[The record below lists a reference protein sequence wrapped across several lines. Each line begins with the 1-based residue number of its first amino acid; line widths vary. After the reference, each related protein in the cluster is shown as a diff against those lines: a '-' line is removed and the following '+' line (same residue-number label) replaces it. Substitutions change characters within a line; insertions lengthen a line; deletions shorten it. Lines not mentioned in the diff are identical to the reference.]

1 MAEEKIR
8 RTFIQPGPV
17 ISKATI
23 QLHTRIA
30 VDLFHGQ
37 KGFTWFAANLNKLW
51 DLSLQDDPYADYRLI
66 LIEEQLPLV
75 SQYLAQKAED
85 VEERLGALACVGIQ
99 PVSYQSVRPVDAP
112 LAFRATQAA
121 AAVLQLAALDRLA
134 QKALMAKHFGLL
146 NESDWQ
152 NLVGACA
159 KALRDFFAVSEH
171 HATGAGRGD
180 FASKNARALDV
191 LERLGEIP
199 VEIMEGSKRPM
210 MGPKSVNKR

>member
-1 MAEEKIR
+1 MVEEITR
-8 RTFIQPGPV
+8 RTFTQPGPI
-17 ISKATI
+17 ISTATL

-30 VDLFHGQ
+30 VDLFHGH

-75 SQYLAQKAED
+75 TQYLAQKTGE
-85 VEERLGALACVGIQ
+85 VEERLGALVCAGIQ
-99 PVSYQSVRPVDAP
+99 PVSHQSARPVDVP

-146 NESDWQ
+146 SGSEWKNS
-152 NLVGACA
+152 VG
-159 KALRDFFAVSEH
+159 E
-171 HATGAGRGD
+171 GAGAMRDLFAISEYHTAGASRSD
-180 FASKNARALDV
+180 FASKTVRARDA

-199 VEIMEGSKRPM
+199 AEIIEGVKRPS
-210 MGPKSVNKR
+210 MGPKRVK